1 MEILLLACLLAYAAG
16 AQSEQ
21 AKLGVSPAQRDL
33 IRENVRHERAVRR
46 IAERHGG
53 GEPDTKVDEASG
65 TDSTARPAKMTEL
78 TLPEAFRVGYRRHT
92 AIDRLATPFGRRA
105 GGWAAQGVGWARDTG
120 RGAVREYRKRRQAA
134 GHSDPAPIL
143 VPLPPSHPPTI
154 GASAPAGVTLTK
166 PEPAEPAPT
175 VPAPRVTDGAATPT
189 PDATP
194 DSTSTANP
202 ATSEKGVG
210 RMAAEVTYDSVMEES
225 DELSLMCEDDQLVYD
240 RLRERCEREIGRADT
255 LIAELKS
262 PGIQEW
268 IARCAEQYRVILA
281 QLDDLKTNTLAQA
294 EAVIKAKASLEAGQG
309 LYAGIAADMETV
321 EEREFYTSD
330 AVDGEDANAEAEN
343 YETRGAAA

>member
-1 MEILLLACLLAYAAG
+1 MEILLLACLMAYAAG

-21 AKLGVSPAQRDL
+21 VKLGVSPAQRAVM
-33 IRENVRHERAVRR
+33 RENVRHEKAVRR

-53 GEPDTKVDEASG
+53 TPDLGNTAETSG
-65 TDSTARPAKMTEL
+65 TAVKAAPGAGAPVL
-78 TLPEAFRVGYRRHT
+78 TLPEAFRSGYRQHPLV
-92 AIDRLATPFGRRA
+92 DRLATPLGRRA

-134 GHSDPAPIL
+134 GHDDPAPVL

-154 GASAPAGVTLTK
+154 GVPAPAGVPLAK
-166 PEPAEPAPT
+166 PARPAPAA
-175 VPAPRVTDGAATPT
+175 PATRVAENVAPLAPSAAPDTTPPAHPATPK
-189 PDATP
+189 
-194 DSTSTANP
+194 
-202 ATSEKGVG
+202 KGVG

-225 DELSLMCEDDQLVYD
+225 DELSLMCEDDQSVYE

-255 LIAELKS
+255 LISELKS
-262 PGIQEW
+262 PGIQAW

-281 QLDDLKTNTLAQA
+281 QLDDLKANTLAQG

-309 LYAGIAADMETV
+309 FYANIAADMETV

-330 AVDGEDANAEAEN
+330 AVDSEDTNADTEVL
-343 YETRGAAA
+343 ETRGAAA